1 MEQHHRT
8 LNAMNHLLLSTDL
21 SDRSL
26 SVAKL
31 AIELFGAAGN
41 EFTLAHAYS
50 AAGLNDPMMPGMIP
64 DLQQVNE
71 ESLTLFEERL
81 RAACDLSQAQVH
93 RVAAF
98 GPLSALINDL
108 AREKHVDLVVMG
120 APERNGSSLF
130 GSHTTSV
137 MQGTHVPVLEIPT
150 HSEAL
155 SFKHIL
161 FADDRSAIE
170 EQALSMLV
178 TIARIARS
186 EILIAHV
193 ATGRAA
199 NEQVDNT
206 EVLDR
211 VLAEIPHRHVV
222 VEDNDVEKAL
232 LDLAAKENVGL
243 IAVLHR
249 HAGLWNMLFHASVT
263 KAVALHSTVPVLA
276 LEQ

>member
-1 MEQHHRT
+1 
-8 LNAMNHLLLSTDL
+8 MNHLLLSTDL

-26 SVAKL
+26 SVAAL
-31 AIELFGAAGN
+31 AIDLFGAAGN

-50 AAGLNDPMMPGMIP
+50 AAALNDPMMPGMIP
-64 DLQQVNE
+64 DLQQANE
-71 ESLTLFEERL
+71 ESLALFEERL
-81 RAACDLSQAQVH
+81 RAKRDLSEARVN

-108 AREKHVDLVVMG
+108 AHEKQLDLVVMG
-120 APERNGSSLF
+120 APDRSGSSLF

-137 MQGTHVPVLEIPT
+137 MQGTHVPVLEIPANSGT
-150 HSEAL
+150 L
-155 SFKHIL
+155 SFKRIL
-161 FADDRSAIE
+161 FADDRSPIE
-170 EQALSMLV
+170 ERALTMLV
-178 TIARIARS
+178 TIARIARA
-186 EILIAHV
+186 EIIIAHV

-211 VLAEIPHRHVV
+211 VLAEIPHHHMV

-232 LDLAAKENVGL
+232 LDLAAKENIGL